1 MCPSA
6 SWLKLAFSLVALS
19 LLRFLILNYI
29 TSYNNKQL
37 IYSLP
42 ENSSLEIF
50 DLSVFADR
58 NPTLLFL
65 CQSNMK
71 SLECELHCPVCK
83 DIVKQPVV
91 LPCQHSV
98 CLLCASEVLVASG
111 YPLPE
116 LPPEP
121 NSPASTPNTRSPRQA
136 RRPTPKAE
144 QRPIDRVLRAGLD
157 PRSSFWFQ
165 SSGLTLPLISDIE
178 QHSTYM
184 LGKEIFLC

>member
-1 MCPSA
+1 M
-6 SWLKLAFSLVALS
+6 
-19 LLRFLILNYI
+19 
-29 TSYNNKQL
+29 
-37 IYSLP
+37 
-42 ENSSLEIF
+42 
-50 DLSVFADR
+50 SVFADR
-58 NPTLLFL
+58 NPTLLFP

-144 QRPIDRVLRAGLD
+144 QRPIDRVLRAGLER
-157 PRSSFWFQ
+157 RSSFWFQ
-165 SSGLTLPLISDIE
+165 SSGLTVPLISDID
-178 QHSTYM
+178 
-184 LGKEIFLC
+184 